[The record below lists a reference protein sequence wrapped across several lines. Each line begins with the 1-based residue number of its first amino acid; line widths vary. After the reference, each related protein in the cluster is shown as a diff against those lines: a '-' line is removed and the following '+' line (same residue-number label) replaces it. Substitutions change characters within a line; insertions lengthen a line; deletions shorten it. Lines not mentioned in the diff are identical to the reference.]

1 MVQLREI
8 LNDFAKNIE
17 DFVRNSEGKVVVF
30 DFDGTLTKFKYDKDR
45 LLPCLQNEVQQYTIA
60 GGNIYK
66 DVRVLKLMQY
76 IVGQIGENNVWVL
89 TTSYPELRERKSE
102 IINEAFGIPLGK
114 IIHSDNDM
122 HKIELLKDIHNKENK
137 KIVFV
142 EDTVYTLMAAEDN
155 WDFVEGFHISSLLP

>member
-76 IVGQIGENNVWVL
+76 IVGQIGENNV
-89 TTSYPELRERKSE
+89 
-102 IINEAFGIPLGK
+102 IIDYI
-114 IIHSDNDM
+114 D
-122 HKIELLKDIHNKENK
+122 
-137 KIVFV
+137 
-142 EDTVYTLMAAEDN
+142 
-155 WDFVEGFHISSLLP
+155 